1 MASLTEA
8 VEKPA
13 HVPAEAVFDFDY
25 HHDPALLA
33 NPHVRMRELLE
44 TAPKVFWT
52 PRNGGTWIAIGFN
65 EVFDALRQPEIFSSS
80 IIPPEQI
87 EALLALMPDDMPRIP
102 RLKPITIDP
111 PEHGAIRSPL
121 QKAFSPKA
129 AMGRL
134 DEIRSLT
141 DRLIDAVIG
150 QGHCEFISSIAEP
163 LPVTVFLRMFGLPES
178 RLSEF
183 RDLVH
188 EILMKDLG
196 PFDGPLALRKVA
208 DALQDDIAFRK
219 DNPQGDILSDL
230 WKLEVDGGPMTMDV
244 MEDYAVLLFI
254 AGLDTVINAMG
265 FAVRH
270 LAEHP
275 DLQAS
280 LRADPSQI
288 PDAVEE
294 MLRRYSFVVPLR
306 RVAQDARL
314 GDFEL
319 KEGDRLMLH
328 LAGADLDERKFDRP
342 DEFDIGRDLKSH
354 VAFGG
359 GPHRCVGMHLARIE
373 LHTLYRQMLSRLPM
387 WRLDP
392 EHPPTYHSGN
402 VIAVDSLHIRWD

>member
-1 MASLTEA
+1 MTTLTEA

-13 HVPAEAVFDFDY
+13 HIPDEAVFDFDY
-25 HHDPALLA
+25 HNDPELVA
-33 NPHVRMRELLE
+33 NPHKRMRELLDV
-44 TAPKVFWT
+44 APRVFWT
-52 PRNGGTWIAIGFN
+52 PRNGGTWIAIGFE
-65 EVFDALRQPEIFSSS
+65 EVFSALRQPEIFSSS
-80 IIPPEQI
+80 IIPREQI

-102 RLKPITIDP
+102 MLKPITIDP

-129 AMGRL
+129 AMNQL
-134 DEIRSLT
+134 AEIRSLT
-141 DRLIDAVIG
+141 DQLIGAVID

-163 LPVTVFLRMFGLPES
+163 LPVTVFLKMMGLPVE
-178 RLSEF
+178 RLAEF
-183 RDLVH
+183 RTLVH
-188 EILMKDLG
+188 EVLIPVFG
-196 PFDGPLALRKVA
+196 PYDGPLVLRKVA
-208 DALQDDIAFRK
+208 DALADDIAARK
-219 DNPQGDILSDL
+219 DDRRDDILSEL
-230 WKLEVDGGPMTMDV
+230 WGLEVDGGPMTMDV

-306 RVAQDARL
+306 RMAQDAQL
-314 GDFEL
+314 GGFGL
-319 KEGDRLMLH
+319 KAGDRLMLH

-342 DEFDIGRDLKSH
+342 DEFDITRDLKSH

-392 EHPPTYHSGN
+392 DHPPTYHSGN
-402 VIAVDSLHIRWD
+402 VIAVDSLNIRWD

>member
-13 HVPAEAVFDFDY
+13 HVPDEAVFDFDY
-25 HHDPALLA
+25 HYDPALLA
-33 NPHVRMRELLE
+33 DPHKRMRELLDS
-44 TAPKVFWT
+44 APKVFWT

-65 EVFDALRQPEIFSSS
+65 EVFDALRRPDEFSSS

-87 EALLALMPDDMPRIP
+87 EELLKLMPEDMPRIP
-102 RLKPITIDP
+102 MLKPITIDP
-111 PEHGAIRSPL
+111 PAHTAIRLPL

-129 AMGRL
+129 AMNQL
-134 DEIRSLT
+134 DEIRALS
-141 DRLIDAVIG
+141 DALIDAVID
-150 QGHCEFISSIAEP
+150 QGHCEFISAIAEP
-163 LPVTVFLRMFGLPES
+163 LPVTVFLRMFGLPVD
-178 RLSEF
+178 RLAEF

-188 EILMKDLG
+188 EVLNPPPEAVQG
-196 PFDGPLALRKVA
+196 PMILRKVA
-208 DALQDDIAFRK
+208 DALVDDIAARRDNPQDDI
-219 DNPQGDILSDL
+219 LSEL
-230 WKLEVDGGPMTMDV
+230 WGLEVDGGPMTMEV

-275 DLQAS
+275 ELQAS

-314 GDFEL
+314 GDFDL

-342 DEFDIGRDLKSH
+342 DEFDITRDLKSH
-354 VAFGG
+354 VGFGG

-373 LHTLYRQMLSRLPM
+373 LHTIYRQLLARLPM

-392 EHPPTYHSGN
+392 DHPPSYHSGN
-402 VIAVDSLHIRWD
+402 VIAMDSLHIRWD

>member
-1 MASLTEA
+1 MATLS
-8 VEKPA
+8 KPA
-13 HVPAEAVFDFDY
+13 ERPDHVPDEAFYDFDY
-25 HHDPALLA
+25 RSDPGLLVD
-33 NPHVRMRELLE
+33 PHKRMQEMLE
-44 TAPKVFWT
+44 IAPKVFWT
-52 PRNGGTWIAIGFN
+52 PRNRGTWIAIGFD
-65 EVFDALRQPEIFSSS
+65 EVFEALRRPEDFSSS

-87 EALLALMPDDMPRIP
+87 EELLKLMPEDMPRIP

-111 PEHGAIRSPL
+111 PEHTTIRSPL

-129 AMGRL
+129 AMSQL

-141 DRLIDAVIG
+141 DSLIDAVAD

-163 LPVTVFLRMFGLPES
+163 LPVTVFLRMMGLSED
-178 RLSEF
+178 RLPEF

-188 EILMKDLG
+188 EVLIPEFG
-196 PFDGPLALRKVA
+196 PIEGPLVLRKVA
-208 DALQDDIAFRK
+208 DALQDEIMARK
-219 DNPQGDILSDL
+219 DDRRDDILSQL
-230 WKLEVDGGPMTMDV
+230 WGLEVDGKPMTMDV

-270 LAEHP
+270 LAENP
-275 DLQAS
+275 ELQAS

-306 RVAQDARL
+306 RVARDTEL
-314 GDFEL
+314 GGFKL
-319 KEGDRLMLH
+319 KKGDNLMLH
-328 LAGADLDERKFDRP
+328 LASADLDERKFDRP
-342 DEFDIGRDLKSH
+342 GEFDITRDLKSH

-373 LHTLYRQMLSRLPM
+373 LHTLYRQLLSRLPM

-392 EHPPTYHSGN
+392 DHPPKYHSGN

>member
-8 VEKPA
+8 VAKPA
-13 HVPAEAVFDFDY
+13 HVPDEAVFDFDY
-25 HHDPALLA
+25 HYDPDLLA
-33 NPHVRMRELLE
+33 DPHGRMSELLE
-44 TAPKVFWT
+44 VAPKVFWT

-65 EVFDALRQPEIFSSS
+65 EVFDALRRPDEFSSS
-80 IIPPEQI
+80 ILPPEQI
-87 EALLALMPDDMPRIP
+87 VELLKLMPEDMPRIP
-102 RLKPITIDP
+102 MLKPITIDP
-111 PEHGAIRSPL
+111 PEHTAIRLPL

-129 AMGRL
+129 AMNQL
-134 DEIRSLT
+134 DEIKGLT
-141 DRLIDAVIG
+141 NQLIDAVIE

-163 LPVTVFLRMFGLPES
+163 LPVTVFLRMFGLPVD
-178 RLSEF
+178 RLAEF

-188 EILMKDLG
+188 EVLNPPPGVDPG
-196 PFDGPLALRKVA
+196 PMILRKVA
-208 DALQDDIAFRK
+208 DALVEDIAARR
-219 DNPQGDILSDL
+219 DNPQGDILSQL
-230 WKLEVDGGPMTMDV
+230 WALDVDGAPMTMEV

-306 RVAQDARL
+306 RVATDARL
-314 GDFEL
+314 GGFEL

-342 DEFDIGRDLKSH
+342 DEFDITRDLKSH

-387 WRLDP
+387 WRLDTDYP
-392 EHPPTYHSGN
+392 ATYHSGN
-402 VIAVDSLHIRWD
+402 VIAMDTLHIRWD

>member
-1 MASLTEA
+1 MATRA
-8 VEKPA
+8 DPVEKPA
-13 HVPAEAVFDFDY
+13 HVPDEAVFDFDY
-25 HHDPALLA
+25 HYDPGLIAD
-33 NPHVRMRELLE
+33 PHKRMREVLE
-44 TAPKVFWT
+44 TAPRVFWT
-52 PRNGGTWIAIGFN
+52 PRNGGTWIAVGFE
-65 EVFDALRQPEIFSSS
+65 EVFSALRRTDEFSSS

-87 EALLALMPDDMPRIP
+87 EELLKLMPDDMPRIP

-111 PEHGAIRSPL
+111 PEHTAIRSPL

-129 AMGRL
+129 AMNQLG
-134 DEIRSLT
+134 EIRALT
-141 DRLIDAVIG
+141 DQLIDAVID
-150 QGHCEFISSIAEP
+150 QGHCEFISAIAEP
-163 LPVTVFLRMFGLPES
+163 LPVTVFLKMMGLPTD
-178 RLSEF
+178 RLAEF
-183 RDLVH
+183 RTLVH
-188 EILMKDLG
+188 EVLIPDLG
-196 PFDGPLALRKVA
+196 PFDGPLVLRRVA
-208 DALQDDIAFRK
+208 DALAEDIAARQH
-219 DNPQGDILSDL
+219 DRRDDILSAL
-230 WKLEVDGGPMTMDV
+230 WGLEVNGEPMTMEV

-306 RVAQDARL
+306 RVAKDAELGGFRL
-314 GDFEL
+314 
-319 KEGDRLMLH
+319 KAGDRLMLH

-342 DEFDIGRDLKSH
+342 DEFDITRDLKSH
-354 VAFGG
+354 VGFGG

-392 EHPPTYHSGN
+392 DHPPTYHSGN

>member
-13 HVPAEAVFDFDY
+13 HVPDEAVFDFDY
-25 HHDPALLA
+25 HRDPALLA
-33 NPHVRMRELLE
+33 NPHRRMRELLE

-52 PRNGGTWIAIGFN
+52 PRNGGTWIAIGFD
-65 EVFDALRQPEIFSSS
+65 EVFEALRKPEIFSSS

-87 EALLALMPDDMPRIP
+87 EMLLALMPEDMPRIP

-111 PEHGAIRSPL
+111 PEHTTIRSPL

-129 AMGRL
+129 AMNQLG
-134 DEIRSLT
+134 EIKSLT
-141 DRLIDAVIG
+141 DRLIDAVIE
-150 QGHCEFISSIAEP
+150 QGHCEFISAIAEP
-163 LPVTVFLRMFGLPES
+163 LPVTVFLQMMGLPTG
-178 RLSEF
+178 RLAEF

-188 EILMKDLG
+188 EVLMKDLG
-196 PFDGPLALRKVA
+196 PIEGPLILRKVA
-208 DALQDDIAFRK
+208 DALQDDIAARQH
-219 DNPQGDILSDL
+219 DRRDDILSAL
-230 WKLEVDGGPMTMDV
+230 WALEVDGQPMTMDV

-275 DLQAS
+275 ELQAS

-306 RVAQDARL
+306 RVASNARL

-319 KEGDRLMLH
+319 KAGDRLMLH
-328 LAGADLDERKFDRP
+328 LAGADLDERKFDHP
-342 DEFDIGRDLKSH
+342 DEFDIARDLKSH

-392 EHPPTYHSGN
+392 DHPPSYHSGN
-402 VIAVDSLHIRWD
+402 VIAVDSLNIRWD

>member
-1 MASLTEA
+1 T
-8 VEKPA
+8 P
-13 HVPAEAVFDFDY
+13 
-25 HHDPALLA
+25 LA
-33 NPHVRMRELLE
+33 
-44 TAPKVFWT
+44 
-52 PRNGGTWIAIGFN
+52 
-65 EVFDALRQPEIFSSS
+65 
-80 IIPPEQI
+80 
-87 EALLALMPDDMPRIP
+87 
-102 RLKPITIDP
+102 
-111 PEHGAIRSPL
+111 
-121 QKAFSPKA
+121 KAFSPKA
-129 AMGRL
+129 AMSQL
-134 DEIRSLT
+134 DEIKGLT
-141 DRLIDAVIG
+141 DSLIDAVID

-163 LPVTVFLRMFGLPES
+163 LPVTVFLQMFGLPVD
-178 RLSEF
+178 RLAEF

-188 EILMKDLG
+188 EVLNPPPGVDPG
-196 PFDGPLALRKVA
+196 PMILRKVA
-208 DALQDDIAFRK
+208 DALTDDIAARR
-219 DNPQGDILSDL
+219 DNPQGDILSQL
-230 WKLEVDGGPMTMDV
+230 WALEVDGQPMTMDV

-270 LAEHP
+270 LAEHQ

-306 RVAQDARL
+306 RVARDAEL
-314 GDFEL
+314 GGFQL
-319 KEGDRLMLH
+319 KAGDNLMLH
-328 LAGADLDERKFDRP
+328 LASADLDQRKFDRP
-342 DEFDIGRDLKSH
+342 DEFDITRDLKSH

-373 LHTLYRQMLSRLPM
+373 LHTLYRQLLSRLPM